1 MRHWFKDRHFRSL
14 LKNSGYLVV
23 SKAVAAV
30 AALATLAFAGRSL
43 GLMMFGILILIVS
56 YAKAA
61 SGISKF
67 QSWQLIVR
75 YGGPVL
81 TGGDTTKFKAAT
93 GFALG
98 LHLVSGIGG
107 LI

>member
-43 GLMMFGILILIVS
+43 GLMLFGMLILIVS

-61 SGISKF
+61 SGLSKF

-75 YGGPVL
+75 YGGQAL
-81 TGGDTTKFKAAT
+81 EAGETTEFKAST
-93 GFALG
+93 GFALA
-98 LHLVSGIGG
+98 L
-107 LI
+107 